1 MLELLMISFILHF
14 HIQTA
19 DCIWGSWSDWST
31 CSQSCEGGIQLRTR
45 RLVAPERNGG
55 ECNGESI
62 EQQDCNTE
70 ICPAGI
76 DIKCQ
81 NILRMGNI
89 KTLRNE
95 MLLRFTYFHYSYV
108 QLQHSWKRNR
118 LSK

>member
-1 MLELLMISFILHF
+1 MLELELMSFILYF
-14 HIQTA
+14 HNQTA

-31 CSQSCEGGIQLRTR
+31 CSQSCEGGTQLRTR

-81 NILRMGNI
+81 NILRMGNKNTMI
-89 KTLRNE
+89 PRKIFNDYTFSL
-95 MLLRFTYFHYSYV
+95 
-108 QLQHSWKRNR
+108 
-118 LSK
+118 

>member
-1 MLELLMISFILHF
+1 MSFILYF
-14 HIQTA
+14 YIQTA
-19 DCIWGSWSDWST
+19 DCIWESWNDWST

-81 NILRMGNI
+81 CIFKMGNKI
-89 KTLRNE
+89 
-95 MLLRFTYFHYSYV
+95 V
-108 QLQHSWKRNR
+108 
-118 LSK
+118 